1 MSYNILTGSVYLPG
15 TAPPGSIAPYIA
27 SQTVDPNGWI
37 ICDGVPRTNNIDGR
51 YNTLAS
57 LGIGSGGGSTSS
69 YTPPNLSAAFLR
81 GATAVGATYVGPS
94 VNAFQDQQIINH
106 GHSFGAHSHNTIG
119 SGTTCFALR
128 VTGAN
133 TPAGF
138 DGTVNEYNIRNNWL
152 ALTNTTTSSTTLTAG
167 NASVTNVTTGN
178 ETIPYNYGVNW
189 IIKL

>member
-1 MSYNILTGSVYLPG
+1 MSYNILTGTIYLPG
-15 TAPPGSIAPYIA
+15 TAPPGSIAPYIG
-27 SQTVDPNGWI
+27 SQTVDPDGWI

-51 YNTLAS
+51 YNRLAS
-57 LGIGSGGGSTSS
+57 LGIGTGGTGTSS

-81 GATAVGATYVGPS
+81 GATAAGATYVGPS

-106 GHSFGAHSHNTIG
+106 GHSFGSHTHVSLNT
-119 SGTTCFALR
+119 GTTYYAPR
-128 VTGAN
+128 VTNSN

-138 DGTVNEYNIRNNWL
+138 DATVGEYNVRNNWL
-152 ALTNTTTSSTTLTAG
+152 ALTNTSTGSATLTAG
-167 NASVTNVTTGN
+167 NASVTNVTTGA